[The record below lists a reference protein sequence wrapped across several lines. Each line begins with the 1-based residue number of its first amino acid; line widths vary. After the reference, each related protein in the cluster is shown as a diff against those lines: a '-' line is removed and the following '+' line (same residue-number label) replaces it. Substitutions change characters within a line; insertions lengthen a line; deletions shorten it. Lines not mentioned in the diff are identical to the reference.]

1 MALAACAFAAEAQDL
16 IVKRD
21 STRVEARVEEIT
33 PEHIRYRRF
42 AAPAGPVYVLPVT
55 QVAYIRYTDGYCDR
69 FDAPARPEEK
79 ADPGVVA
86 ASVIAPAT
94 PVKAET
100 PAVSAQPVTPDASVK
115 PAAAT
120 TPAEVKPEAVKPA
133 EAAESA
139 PAVKSAETVTP
150 AQPVAPAQ
158 PAAQAGSAAPVKQ
171 AVSAPVAE
179 SAPESA
185 PAPQDRYAED
195 RSYYFRPYEVGNL
208 YDDGKLKGVIVEVT
222 EDGRH
227 GMIVS
232 LEEAPGLLAWA
243 ADKANVG
250 VLGLNDLKDGRNNMA
265 RLAEH
270 IAAAGGS
277 WSDYPAFEWCRSLG
291 EGWYLPSIDE
301 VLRMAVA
308 FNGGNTMAYNRK
320 ARMEFNKILA
330 ENGGK
335 KLDRMAFYF
344 SSTEVD
350 DRQVSSLDMNVTP
363 TKIEALPKYTKWRV
377 RAVHRF

>member
-1 MALAACAFAAEAQDL
+1 MALAACALAAEAQDL

-69 FDAPARPEEK
+69 FDAPARPEKK
-79 ADPGVVA
+79 ADPEGVA

-100 PAVSAQPVTPDASVK
+100 PAVPAQPAAAARPVTPDASVN
-115 PAAAT
+115 PAAA

-133 EAAESA
+133 AAAESA
-139 PAVKSAETVTP
+139 AAVKSAET
-150 AQPVAPAQ
+150 
-158 PAAQAGSAAPVKQ
+158 AAP
-171 AVSAPVAE
+171 APVAEPAPEPASE

-185 PAPQDRYAED
+185 PAPQDRYAD

-208 YDDGKLKGVIVEVT
+208 YDDGRLKGVIIEVT

-232 LEEAPGLLAWA
+232 LEEAPGMLAWV

-250 VLGLNDLKDGRNNMA
+250 VMGLNDLKDGRNNMA

-308 FNGGNTMAYNRK
+308 FNGGSTMAYNRK
-320 ARMEFNKILA
+320 ARTEFNKILA

-363 TKIEALPKYTKWRV
+363 TKIEPLPKYTKWRV

>member
-1 MALAACAFAAEAQDL
+1 MALAACALAAEAQDL

-69 FDAPARPEEK
+69 FDAPARPEKK
-79 ADPGVVA
+79 ADPEGVA

-100 PAVSAQPVTPDASVK
+100 PAVPAQPAAAARPVTPDASVN
-115 PAAAT
+115 PAAA

-133 EAAESA
+133 AAA
-139 PAVKSAETVTP
+139 
-150 AQPVAPAQ
+150 
-158 PAAQAGSAAPVKQ
+158 
-171 AVSAPVAE
+171 
-179 SAPESA
+179 ESA
-185 PAPQDRYAED
+185 PAPQDRYAD

-208 YDDGKLKGVIVEVT
+208 YDDGRLKGVIIEVT

-232 LEEAPGLLAWA
+232 LEEAPGMLAWV

-250 VLGLNDLKDGRNNMA
+250 VMGLNDLKDGRNNMA

-308 FNGGNTMAYNRK
+308 FNGGSTMAYNRK
-320 ARMEFNKILA
+320 ARTEFNKILA

-363 TKIEALPKYTKWRV
+363 TKIEPLPKYTKWRV